1 MGCTRG
7 WRLLLL
13 LGLVCVG
20 ALQGRGQEESREV
33 SLQYNP
39 GSSDTSVNV
48 VHVRAVGNGS
58 TIHYVWSTIGTPT
71 VLLIFTHSET
81 SQLQVNWTKLLSPA
95 PQGALRIEPAESVS
109 YATAL
114 LFTRIFEYQDVNNTA
129 NFSGTDEKYFYPA
142 YNLSDFLWDSA
153 NATINATSLSANLTG
168 YNASDP
174 TDSFHNGS
182 VSFRISAYSSSGRD
196 SSSPRLRHTA
206 NCTKL
211 EFLVAG
217 VRPRG
222 NNSRFALEMV
232 TIEKEGRKKMES
244 VHSIDDEYTPTIFEM
259 MQLVPDAPNSSHAR
273 GFLQWKSVAYGS
285 PSGTRADILP
295 CQLHPLRPFNTTF
308 PAGSIAHAYFGD
320 DLADAYKL
328 EAFNIS
334 FGIADGDF
342 YDKNRFLSWSAL
354 IGYGEPPRDSFSI
367 LVICI
372 MAVALG
378 TPLLLL
384 IVGTLV
390 VTALR
395 HKVYSNYE
403 PIN

>member
-1 MGCTRG
+1 MSCTRG
-7 WRLLLL
+7 WRLIL
-13 LGLVCVG
+13 LGLLCVG
-20 ALQGRGQEESREV
+20 LLGTRGQDESRKV
-33 SLQYNP
+33 SVQYNP

-48 VHVRAVGNGS
+48 VHVRAVGDGN
-58 TIHYVWSTIGTPT
+58 TIHYVWSTLGTPT
-71 VLLIFTHSET
+71 VLLIYTHSET

-95 PQGALRIEPAESVS
+95 PQGALRVEPEESVS

-129 NFSGTDEKYFYPA
+129 NFSGTDEKYFYPP
-142 YNLSDFLWDSA
+142 YNLSEFLWENA
-153 NATINATSLSANLTG
+153 NATVNATSLSANLTG
-168 YNASDP
+168 SNTTDP
-174 TDSFHNGS
+174 SGSFHNGS
-182 VSFRISAYSSSGRD
+182 VSFRISAYNTSGRD
-196 SSSPRLRHTA
+196 SSPPRLRHTA

-211 EFLVAG
+211 EFLVSG

-232 TIEKEGRKKMES
+232 TIEKEGRRKMKS
-244 VHSIDDEYTPTIFEM
+244 VLSIDDEYTPTIFEM
-259 MQLVPDAPNSSHAR
+259 MQLVAVAPNSSHAR

-285 PSGTRADILP
+285 PSGSRADLLP
-295 CQLHPLRPFNTTF
+295 CQLYPLQPLNATF
-308 PAGSIAHAYFGD
+308 TATSIAHAYFGD
-320 DLADAYKL
+320 DLADAYNL

-342 YDKNRFLSWSAL
+342 YDKHEFLSWSAL
-354 IGYGEPPRDSFSI
+354 IGYGDPPRDSFSI

-384 IVGTLV
+384 IIGTVL
-390 VTALR
+390 VTAVR
-395 HKVYSNYE
+395 HKVYPNYQ